1 MWHFDEA
8 RRLDKAQLRE
18 ALPAAREYTK
28 ALVADLSDAQWRD
41 IPYQPIVNPF
51 LWEVG
56 HVGWFME
63 YWCVRWRGA
72 DAPRA
77 PSLLADADRWYDSG
91 RVAHPTRWTLDLPSP
106 AATLDYLDATL
117 HAALEALEHAEA
129 SDAGLY
135 FFRLA
140 LFHEDMHGEAFFY
153 MRNTLGYPAPTCPTV
168 PAASAASAG
177 DGDASLAGGDFELGM
192 ARSAPGFVF
201 DNEKWA
207 HPVRLAPYAIARR
220 CVSNGEFAAFVDDG
234 GYARP
239 ALWTDAGR
247 VWLERTGRT
256 APRGWRREG
265 GQWRAERFGALQ
277 PLAADEPVRHVTAH
291 EAHAYCR
298 WAKRRLPTEAE
309 WENAAVQG
317 AIAPSRAVWEWTA
330 TPFGPYP
337 GFAPDP
343 YAEYSAPWFG
353 THRAVRGASFATPPR
368 LVHPRFRNFYL
379 PERDDIFVGF
389 RTCALH

>member
-1 MWHFDEA
+1 VSNSA
-8 RRLDKAQLRE
+8 RQSSRAQLRD
-18 ALPAAREYTK
+18 ALQSARQYTRG
-28 ALVADLSDAQWRD
+28 LVDDLSDAQWRD
-41 IPYQPIVNPF
+41 IAYQPIVNPF

-63 YWCVRWRGA
+63 HWCVRWRGA
-72 DAPRA
+72 DAPLA
-77 PSLLADADRWYDSG
+77 PSLLADADRWYDSSK
-91 RVAHPTRWTLDLPSP
+91 VAHPTRWTLDLPSR
-106 AATLDYLDATL
+106 AGALDYLDATL
-117 HAALEALEHAEA
+117 HAALDALERAED

-135 FFRLA
+135 FFRLS

-153 MRNTLGYPAPTCPTV
+153 MRNTLGYPAPTRPTA
-168 PAASAASAG
+168 PAAPEG
-177 DGDASLAGGDFELGM
+177 QGDASLSGGDLELGM
-192 ARSAPGFVF
+192 ARTAPGFVF

-207 HPVRLAPYAIARR
+207 HRVRLAPYAIARR
-220 CVSNGEFAAFVDDG
+220 CVGNREFAAFVDDG
-234 GYARP
+234 GYVRP
-239 ALWTDAGR
+239 ALWTDEGR
-247 VWLERTGRT
+247 AWLARTGRR

-265 GQWRAERFGALQ
+265 GEWLAERFGTLQ
-277 PLAADEPVRHVTAH
+277 PLAPDEPVRHVTAH
-291 EAHAYCR
+291 EAEAYCR

-309 WENAAVQG
+309 WENAAVQS

-330 TPFGPYP
+330 TTFEPYP

-353 THRAVRGASFATPPR
+353 THRSVRGASFATPAR

-389 RTCALH
+389 RTCALD

>member
-1 MWHFDEA
+1 MRDDGSA
-8 RRLDKAQLRE
+8 RQIGRMQLTA
-18 ALPAAREYTK
+18 ALRSAREYTR
-28 ALVADLSDAQWRD
+28 ALVDDLTDAQWRD
-41 IPYQPIVNPF
+41 IAYQPIVNPF

-63 YWCVRWRGA
+63 RWCVRWRGA
-72 DAPRA
+72 DAPLA
-77 PSLLADADRWYDSG
+77 PALLADADRWYDSSN
-91 RVAHPTRWTLDLPSP
+91 VAHPTRWTLDLPDR

-117 HAALEALEHAEA
+117 HAALAALDRAED

-140 LFHEDMHGEAFFY
+140 LFHEDMHGEALAY
-153 MRNTLGYPAPTCPTV
+153 MRNTLGYPAPACLPHSV
-168 PAASAASAG
+168 VHDAAG
-177 DGDASLAGGDFELGM
+177 DIPVAGGEVELGM
-192 ARSAPGFVF
+192 ARTAPGFVF

-207 HPVRLAPYAIARR
+207 HRVRLAPYAIARR
-220 CVSNGEFAAFVDDG
+220 CVTNREFAAFVEDG

-239 ALWTDAGR
+239 ALWSDEGR
-247 VWLERTGRT
+247 AWLARTGRA

-265 GQWRAERFGALQ
+265 GQWLAERFGALL
-277 PLAADEPVRHVTAH
+277 PLTADEPVRHVTAF
-291 EAHAYCR
+291 EAEAYCR

-330 TPFGPYP
+330 TTFEPYP
-337 GFAPDP
+337 GFSPDP
-343 YAEYSAPWFG
+343 YADYSAPWFG
-353 THRAVRGASFATPPR
+353 THRCVRGASFATPAR

-389 RTCALH
+389 RTCALN

>member
-1 MWHFDEA
+1 MRQADSA
-8 RRLDKAQLRE
+8 RRLDKAQLRT
-18 ALPAAREYTK
+18 ALRSAREYTR
-28 ALVADLSDAQWRD
+28 ALVDDLSDAQWRD
-41 IPYQPIVNPF
+41 IAYQPIVNPF

-63 YWCVRWRGA
+63 RWCVRWRGA
-72 DAPRA
+72 DAPLA

-91 RVAHPTRWTLDLPSP
+91 KVAHPTRWTLDLPSR

-117 HAALEALEHAEA
+117 HAALDALERAED

-153 MRNTLGYPAPTCPTV
+153 MRNTLGYPAPTCPTAQ
-168 PAASAASAG
+168 AAPDG

-192 ARSAPGFVF
+192 PHNAPGFVF

-207 HPVRLAPYAIARR
+207 HRVRLAPYAIARR
-220 CVSNGEFAAFVDDG
+220 CVGNREFAAFVDDG
-234 GYARP
+234 GYERT
-239 ALWTDAGR
+239 ALWTDDGR
-247 VWLERTGRT
+247 AWLARTGRR

-265 GQWRAERFGALQ
+265 GQWLAERFGALR
-277 PLAADEPVRHVTAH
+277 PLAPDAPVRHVTTH
-291 EAHAYCR
+291 EAEAYCR

-309 WENAAVQG
+309 WENAALKG

-330 TPFGPYP
+330 TTFEPYP
-337 GFAPDP
+337 GFAADA

-353 THRAVRGASFATPPR
+353 THRSVRGASFATPQR

-389 RTCALH
+389 RTCALD

>member
-1 MWHFDEA
+1 MSNSA
-8 RRLDKAQLRE
+8 RQSSRAQLRD
-18 ALPAAREYTK
+18 ALQSARQYTRG
-28 ALVADLSDAQWRD
+28 LVDDLSDAQWRD
-41 IPYQPIVNPF
+41 IAYQPIVNPF

-63 YWCVRWRGA
+63 HWCVRWRGA
-72 DAPRA
+72 DAPLA
-77 PSLLADADRWYDSG
+77 PSLLADADRWYDSSK
-91 RVAHPTRWTLDLPSP
+91 VAHPTRWTLDLPSR
-106 AATLDYLDATL
+106 AGALDYLDATL
-117 HAALEALEHAEA
+117 HAALDALERAED

-135 FFRLA
+135 FFRLS

-153 MRNTLGYPAPTCPTV
+153 MRNTLGYPAPTRPTA
-168 PAASAASAG
+168 PAAPEG
-177 DGDASLAGGDFELGM
+177 QGDASLSGGDLELGM
-192 ARSAPGFVF
+192 ARTAPGFVF

-207 HPVRLAPYAIARR
+207 HRVRLAPYAIARR
-220 CVSNGEFAAFVDDG
+220 CVGNREFAAFVDDG
-234 GYARP
+234 GYVRP
-239 ALWTDAGR
+239 ALWTDEGR
-247 VWLERTGRT
+247 AWLARTGRR

-265 GQWRAERFGALQ
+265 GEWLAERFGTLQ
-277 PLAADEPVRHVTAH
+277 PLAPDEPVRHVTAH
-291 EAHAYCR
+291 EAEAYCR

-309 WENAAVQG
+309 WENAAVQS

-330 TPFGPYP
+330 TTFEPYP

-353 THRAVRGASFATPPR
+353 THRSVRGASFATPAR

-389 RTCALH
+389 RTCALD